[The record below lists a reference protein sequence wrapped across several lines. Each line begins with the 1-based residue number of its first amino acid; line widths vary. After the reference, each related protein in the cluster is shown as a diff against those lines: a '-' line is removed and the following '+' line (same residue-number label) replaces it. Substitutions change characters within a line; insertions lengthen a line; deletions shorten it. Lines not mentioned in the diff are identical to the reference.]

1 MMGLICDPV
10 AGLVEVPCVKRNA
23 LGSSQA
29 FISADMALAGI
40 RSVIPPDEVIH
51 AMYQVG
57 RQMPQIFKETAEG
70 GLAVTPTAQRLS
82 KEILEKQNRNNYSK
96 KLTEKMSIR
105 FP

>member
-40 RSVIPPDEVIH
+40 ESVIPPDEVVA

-57 RQMPQIFKETAEG
+57 RQMPAIFKETAEG
-70 GLAVTPTAQRLS
+70 GLAVTPTAKR
-82 KEILEKQNRNNYSK
+82 
-96 KLTEKMSIR
+96 LTEDILNR
-105 FP
+105 